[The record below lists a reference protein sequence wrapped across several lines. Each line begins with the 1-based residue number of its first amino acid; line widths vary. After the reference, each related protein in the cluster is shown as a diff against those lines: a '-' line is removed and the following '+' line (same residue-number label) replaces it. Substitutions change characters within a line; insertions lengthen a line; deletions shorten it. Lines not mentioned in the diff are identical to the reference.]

1 MRTTIYLVC
10 STVDL
15 GYHAEYGY
23 TSIEKAEAKMA
34 ELIELAKERYIKSA
48 MTPSPYNLFPV
59 YEKVV
64 QDADRYHEK
73 YEIASVEIEK

>member
-1 MRTTIYLVC
+1 MKTVYLVC

-15 GYHAEYGY
+15 GYHVEYGY

-34 ELIELAKERYIKSA
+34 ELITMAKERYIESA
-48 MTPSPYNLFPV
+48 MIPTPYNPSPV

-64 QDADRYHEK
+64 QDAERYHEK
-73 YEIASVEIEK
+73 YEIASVEIEE

>member
-1 MRTTIYLVC
+1 MKTVYLVC

-23 TSIEKAEAKMA
+23 TSIERAEAKMA
-34 ELIELAKERYIKSA
+34 ELVALAKERFIKSA
-48 MTPSPYNLFPV
+48 MTPTPYNPSPV

-73 YEIASVEIEK
+73 WEIASVEIEE

>member
-1 MRTTIYLVC
+1 MKTVYLVC

-23 TSIEKAEAKMA
+23 TTIERAEAKMA
-34 ELIELAKERYIKSA
+34 ELVTLAKERYIKSA
-48 MTPSPYNLFPV
+48 MTPTPYNPSPV

-64 QDADRYHEK
+64 QDAERYHEK
-73 YEIASVEIEK
+73 WEIASVEIEE

>member
-1 MRTTIYLVC
+1 MKTIYLVC
-10 STVDL
+10 CTVDL

-23 TSIEKAEAKMA
+23 TTIERAEAKMA
-34 ELIELAKERYIKSA
+34 ELVTLAKERYIKSA
-48 MTPSPYNLFPV
+48 MTPTPYNPSPV

-73 YEIASVEIEK
+73 WEIASVEIEE

>member
-1 MRTTIYLVC
+1 LVC

-34 ELIELAKERYIKSA
+34 ELIAMAKERWIKSA
-48 MTPSPYNLFPV
+48 MTPTPYNPSPV

-73 YEIASVEIEK
+73 YEIATVEIEE

>member
-1 MRTTIYLVC
+1 MKTVYLVC

-34 ELIELAKERYIKSA
+34 ELIAMAKERYIEMA
-48 MTPSPYNLFPV
+48 MTPTPYNLFPV

-73 YEIASVEIEK
+73 WEIASVEIEE

>member
-1 MRTTIYLVC
+1 MKTVYLVC

-34 ELIELAKERYIKSA
+34 ELIAMAKERYIKMA

-64 QDADRYHEK
+64 QDAERYHEK
-73 YEIASVEIEK
+73 YEIASVEIEE

>member
-1 MRTTIYLVC
+1 MKTVYLVC

-23 TSIEKAEAKMA
+23 TKIEKAEAKMT
-34 ELIELAKERYIKSA
+34 ELIALAKERFIKSA
-48 MTPSPYNLFPV
+48 MTPTPYNLFPV

-64 QDADRYHEK
+64 EDADRYHEK
-73 YEIASVEIEK
+73 YEIVTVEIEE

>member
-1 MRTTIYLVC
+1 MKTVYLVC

-34 ELIELAKERYIKSA
+34 ELVALAKERYIKSA

-64 QDADRYHEK
+64 RDADRYHEK
-73 YEIASVEIEK
+73 YEIASVEIEE

>member
-1 MRTTIYLVC
+1 MKTVYLVC

-23 TSIEKAEAKMA
+23 TTIERAETKMA
-34 ELIELAKERYIKSA
+34 ELIALAKERYIKSA

-64 QDADRYHEK
+64 QDADLYHEK
-73 YEIASVEIEK
+73 YEIDTVEIDE

>member
-1 MRTTIYLVC
+1 MKTVYLVC

-34 ELIELAKERYIKSA
+34 ELIVLAKERYIEMA
-48 MTPSPYNLFPV
+48 MTPTPYNLSPV
-59 YEKVV
+59 YEQVV
-64 QDADRYHEK
+64 QNADRYHERW
-73 YEIASVEIEK
+73 EIASVEIEE

>member
-1 MRTTIYLVC
+1 MKTVYLVC

-23 TSIEKAEAKMA
+23 TTIERAEAKMA
-34 ELIELAKERYIKSA
+34 ELVALAKERFIKSA
-48 MTPSPYNLFPV
+48 MTPTPYNPSPV

-64 QDADRYHEK
+64 QDAERYHEK
-73 YEIASVEIEK
+73 WEIASVEIEE

>member
-1 MRTTIYLVC
+1 MKTVYLVC

-23 TSIEKAEAKMA
+23 TSIEQPEAKKAELVA
-34 ELIELAKERYIKSA
+34 LAKERYIKSA
-48 MTPSPYNLFPV
+48 ITPTPYNPSPV

-73 YEIASVEIEK
+73 YEIDTVEIEE

>member
-1 MRTTIYLVC
+1 MKTVYLVC

-23 TSIEKAEAKMA
+23 TSIERAEAKMA
-34 ELIELAKERYIKSA
+34 ELVALAKERYIKSA
-48 MTPSPYNLFPV
+48 MIPTPYNPSPV

-64 QDADRYHEK
+64 QDAERYHEK
-73 YEIASVEIEK
+73 WEIASVEIEE

>member
-1 MRTTIYLVC
+1 MKTIYLVC

-23 TSIEKAEAKMA
+23 TTIERAEAKMA
-34 ELIELAKERYIKSA
+34 ELVALAKERFIKSA
-48 MTPSPYNLFPV
+48 MTPTPYNPSPV

-64 QDADRYHEK
+64 QDAERYHEK
-73 YEIASVEIEK
+73 WEIASVEIEE

>member
-1 MRTTIYLVC
+1 MKTVYLVC
-10 STVDL
+10 NTVDL

-34 ELIELAKERYIKSA
+34 ELIAMAKERYIKSA
-48 MTPSPYNLFPV
+48 MTPTPYNPSPV

-73 YEIASVEIEK
+73 WEIASVEIEE

>member
-1 MRTTIYLVC
+1 MKTVYLVC

-34 ELIELAKERYIKSA
+34 ELVAMAKERWIKSA
-48 MTPSPYNLFPV
+48 MTPTPYNPSPV

-73 YEIASVEIEK
+73 YEIASVEIEE

>member
-1 MRTTIYLVC
+1 MKTVYLVC

-34 ELIELAKERYIKSA
+34 ELIVLAKERYIEMA
-48 MTPSPYNLFPV
+48 MTPTPYNLFPV

-64 QDADRYHEK
+64 QDADRYHERW
-73 YEIASVEIEK
+73 EIASVEIEE

>member
-1 MRTTIYLVC
+1 MKTVYLVC

-34 ELIELAKERYIKSA
+34 ELIVMAKERYIKTA
-48 MTPSPYNLFPV
+48 MTPTPYNLFPV

-73 YEIASVEIEK
+73 WEIASVEIEE

>member
-1 MRTTIYLVC
+1 MKTVYLVC

-34 ELIELAKERYIKSA
+34 ELIAMAKERWIKSA
-48 MTPSPYNLFPV
+48 MTPTPYNPSPV

-73 YEIASVEIEK
+73 YEIATVEIEE

>member
-1 MRTTIYLVC
+1 MKTVYLVC

-23 TSIEKAEAKMA
+23 TTIERAEAKMA
-34 ELIELAKERYIKSA
+34 ELVALAKERYIKLA
-48 MTPSPYNLFPV
+48 MTPSPYNICPV

-73 YEIASVEIEK
+73 YEIASVEIEE

>member
-1 MRTTIYLVC
+1 MKTVYLVC

-23 TSIEKAEAKMA
+23 TSIEKAEAKMV
-34 ELIELAKERYIKSA
+34 ELVTLAKERYINSA
-48 MTPSPYNLFPV
+48 MTPSLYNLFPV

-64 QDADRYHEK
+64 QDAERYHEK
-73 YEIASVEIEK
+73 YEIASVEIEE

>member
-1 MRTTIYLVC
+1 MKTVYLVC

-23 TSIEKAEAKMA
+23 TTIERAEAKMA
-34 ELIELAKERYIKSA
+34 ELVTLAKERYIKSA
-48 MTPSPYNLFPV
+48 MTPSHYNLFPV

-64 QDADRYHEK
+64 QDAERYHEK
-73 YEIASVEIEK
+73 WEIASVEIEE

>member
-1 MRTTIYLVC
+1 MKTVYLVC

-34 ELIELAKERYIKSA
+34 ELIVLAKEQYIKSA
-48 MTPSPYNLFPV
+48 MKPTPYNPSPV

-73 YEIASVEIEK
+73 YEIDTVEIEE

>member
-1 MRTTIYLVC
+1 MKTVYLVC

-34 ELIELAKERYIKSA
+34 ELIAMAKERYIKSA
-48 MTPSPYNLFPV
+48 MTPTPYNPSPV

-73 YEIASVEIEK
+73 WEIASVEIEE